1 MDIGVRATGAVAL
14 LVPYLASAG
23 KSVAEG
29 IFKDLGQALQAKLGT
44 LYQAVKGRFAG
55 YDDAGQS
62 LQRLSEKPDDKGRQE
77 ELRRVLAKV
86 LEEDTGFRS
95 QLAELLADARRSGG
109 DEVIRLYRNEYTA
122 QGDIYNFTFNA
133 PVTSEST
140 PLLDTLRFMTFK
152 GVAPHRDWMGEP
164 EQPWD
169 TSFIGKEHISS
180 LRKKLLRI
188 RKLDRPRLVAVQG
201 TIYPCAPLSPAWW
214 ERHDE
219 GEHATE
225 PDWEDGLQKWLFYG
239 FDLWGPSWDFSWDFD
254 APVQSAERPF
264 FIAQLGDGDEANS
277 LPVIIPLEKA
287 RKLRDRLLGG
297 WGGLEVRVLGLLGH
311 RHQFP
316 KRGPAR
322 LELVGGLLDYC
333 LWLDENS
340 SDHMISPLANK
351 TSIYSGYLWKCVAP
365 RVWAEKSPSLC
376 INQVYFLW
384 EHTNF
389 AEPAAVR
396 YNLDSLARKED
407 YLRRERG
414 DLILLQKS
422 SALVPGAPAWSSE
435 RFYDLLT
442 CKACED
448 I

>member
-1 MDIGVRATGAVAL
+1 MDFGSLATGAVAL

-29 IFKDLGQALQAKLGT
+29 IFKDLGQALHAKLGT
-44 LYQAVKGRFAG
+44 LYQAVKERFAG
-55 YDDAGQS
+55 DEDAGQS
-62 LQRLSEKPDDKGRQE
+62 LHRLSEKPEDTGRQE
-77 ELRRVLAKV
+77 ALRRALAKV
-86 LEEDTGFRS
+86 LDEDSGFRNE
-95 QLAELLADARRSGG
+95 LARIVAEARRSGG
-109 DEVIRLYRNEYTA
+109 DEIIRIYGNENIAQRDIINVTINGPVI
-122 QGDIYNFTFNA
+122 
-133 PVTSEST
+133 SESA
-140 PLLDTLRFMTFK
+140 PLLDTQRFMTFK
-152 GVAPHRDWMGEP
+152 GVAPFRDWLGEP

-169 TSFIGKEHISS
+169 TSFLGREHISS
-180 LRKKLLRI
+180 LRRKLLRI
-188 RKLDRPRLVAVQG
+188 RHLDRPRLVTVQG
-201 TIYPCAPLSPAWW
+201 TIYPCALLSPAWW
-214 ERHDE
+214 ERRDE
-219 GEHATE
+219 GEHTTE

-254 APVQSAERPF
+254 APTRSAERPF

-287 RKLRDRLLGG
+287 RKLRDKLLGG

-333 LWLDENS
+333 IWLDETNG
-340 SDHMISPLANK
+340 DHMISPLANK

-365 RVWAEKSPSLC
+365 RKWAETSPSLC
-376 INQVYFLW
+376 INQVYFVW

-389 AEPAAVR
+389 AEPDAVR
-396 YNLDSLARKED
+396 YNLDSLAQKED
-407 YLRRERG
+407 FLRRRHG

-422 SALVPGAPAWSSE
+422 SALVPGTPAWSSE